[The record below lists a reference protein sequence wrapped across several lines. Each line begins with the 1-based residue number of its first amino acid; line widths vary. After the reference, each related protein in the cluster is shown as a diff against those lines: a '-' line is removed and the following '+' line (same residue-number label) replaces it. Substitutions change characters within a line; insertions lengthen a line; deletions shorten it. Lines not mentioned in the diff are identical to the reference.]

1 MPESIRS
8 GLDLVLF
15 VLLLGFLVWVP
26 MPFGSASDASQLPL
40 IIPPL
45 IICALATL
53 LRAARTSPFRLTGPA
68 RIWTI
73 GGILF
78 VAVIGLQM
86 IPMPPPVLRV
96 LSPQSA
102 AIWERATRLASLA
115 GMAVTT
121 LHPITVDPSTTALHF
136 FRVLAYFAT
145 FFASMILVRDMVRRT
160 IMASV
165 LAAVAVFETVYAVNE
180 ATLGRYAI

>member
-15 VLLLGFLVWVP
+15 VLLPGFLVWVP

-45 IICALATL
+45 MICALATL
-53 LRAARTSPFRLTGPA
+53 LRAARTSLFRLTGPA

-86 IPMPPPVLRV
+86 IPMPLPVLRV

-102 AIWERATRLASLA
+102 AIWE
-115 GMAVTT
+115 
-121 LHPITVDPSTTALHF
+121 
-136 FRVLAYFAT
+136 
-145 FFASMILVRDMVRRT
+145 
-160 IMASV
+160 
-165 LAAVAVFETVYAVNE
+165 
-180 ATLGRYAI
+180 